1 MSRPTPFPLSGR
13 PVGASVPLRSAE
25 QTESRPAARAAR
37 GRRCCRPRAPRG
49 SIQAPDGCAQHAL
62 TVFAP
67 SGVARGGH
75 AYRIGQ
81 SAVGRPRIPWDACFA
96 DGSASR
102 RRAAEVRPTDRGFSI
117 SFLVAQSSRAG
128 DFTLADCVCDA
139 VPTTRRCGS
148 RGAVSVAASAR
159 SEPRDNRGLATRLG
173 PVAPPL
179 MMGPTARS
187 MSCSEGPLA
196 ESAPPQCAGRP
207 PAWISRVWR
216 RGGRSASSP
225 RECRS
230 PRRRGQAARSGRP
243 GRAATAPR

>member
-148 RGAVSVAASAR
+148 RGAVSVAASADPSR
-159 SEPRDNRGLATRLG
+159 GTMWSRYPTWPRCPAADDGPDGPEHVVLG
-173 PVAPPL
+173 GAARRV
-179 MMGPTARS
+179 GPAAVR
-187 MSCSEGPLA
+187 
-196 ESAPPQCAGRP
+196 
-207 PAWISRVWR
+207 
-216 RGGRSASSP
+216 RSAACLDQP
-225 RECRS
+225 RVEA
-230 PRRRGQAARSGRP
+230 RRTIRQLAS
-243 GRAATAPR
+243 